1 VPRSN
6 CPQSWE
12 YDKNKDARRQLKKQ
26 GLQILVAVER
36 GDYPPQTFCRDTR
49 PVHKQL
55 FTGLTP
61 KSCPYFA
68 GNYRG
73 DGRFLCLM
81 DFEVIVQG
89 DPLVGTKSKDVGV
102 ELRSFADAIAAA
114 IQSLDNLLAPAAGT
128 PMDPGVRAAGC
139 AKLACDAFVGFL
151 TVHPYVN
158 GNGHAARTLL
168 FVILRHYGYAPAQ
181 WTVDPR
187 PPFPNYPEMIY
198 QYRRGVTEPLLR
210 FVLSCMSVIVP
221 GPDPTTPQTTGALAP

>member
-1 VPRSN
+1 VPRPN
-6 CPQSWE
+6 CPQSWA
-12 YDKNKDARRQLKKQ
+12 YDKNKDARRQLKTR
-26 GLQILVAVER
+26 GVQILMAVER
-36 GDYPPQTFCRDTR
+36 GAYPPQTFCRDTR

-55 FTGLTP
+55 FSGLTP

-73 DGRFLCLM
+73 DGRFLCLI
-81 DFEVIVQG
+81 DFEIVVLG
-89 DPLVGTKSKDVGV
+89 DPLVGTKSREVPA
-102 ELRSFADAIAAA
+102 ELRSFGEQITAA
-114 IQSLDNLLAPAAGT
+114 IHTLDELLAPGAGT
-128 PMDPGVRAAGC
+128 PMDPALRAAAC
-139 AKLACDAFVGFL
+139 AKLGCDAFVGFL

-198 QYRRGVTEPLLR
+198 QYRRGVTEPLLK
-210 FVLSCMSVIVP
+210 FVLSCMSVIVIGP
-221 GPDPTTPQTTGALAP
+221 GPTTQPMT